1 MFKQEIPIPRMIK
14 AMPDYQARK
23 LIRGAKANPMRHY
36 CPNGMQDDVIVLIHN
51 VAGKETN
58 VPTLLVTYA
67 NGTGKCLPL
76 NSPVLMQDGNWR
88 ELGKIVPGD
97 RVIGHDYNGTGIAS
111 PCNVVATSRAGL
123 KDVYKVRFK
132 DGGEVYTSLD
142 HHFPVKVRSGRDSY
156 VHKRKMEDLIRYK
169 QNYTGGAIKF
179 QSPKTIEY
187 TPNDSAL
194 PIDPYLLGVL
204 IGDGSIVACVKFTTI
219 SPEILNRVKKIVE
232 DGTYI
237 VKHIDRNDYIITNGI
252 GRRENKYTK
261 ELRGLG
267 LFGLKSGFKY
277 IPDIYLK
284 ASIQDRIQLLS
295 GLIDTDG
302 SLAEYSSKSRRLA
315 INFVALVKSLGGYAT
330 IAEKIINN
338 EFTKGKDKLF
348 YRVYWRMDYDLPL
361 ELGYKQKVS
370 KRPIEYSNRFVKDI
384 IYVGKM
390 ECGDIQVDHPSH
402 TYISWDHIS
411 TGNTTII
418 AHICANLIYGPQNGW
433 FDYPIF
439 QNFPYPKLIWYN
451 STPDTIKDKFTP
463 EFEKLI
469 NPFDVAKSVSDFKSS
484 KDSKP
489 YVSRY
494 QFHKQG
500 WTLTCKSYEQDPD
513 KFESADVGVCL
524 EENQRVLMADGRW
537 KRIIDINVGDKVISY
552 GDKCPQ
558 TAVRRRDLRMPKG
571 QQINTVSNKWVHEK
585 RETLQIKCLNGY
597 TVKCTPDHR
606 FWVYGKQW
614 MEAKDIKPGMFL
626 SRQDIKIDGVKT
638 CGLWQAA
645 LLGALIGDGSM
656 RRNRI
661 HFTCYNDI
669 LTKQIRDLLPSEY
682 ELREVSPGASRPGR
696 KEFYILHDGEGHPLI
711 DWLKSIGIYGHKAGT
726 KFVPD
731 IIFKGT
737 EEIKIEFLKY
747 LYATDGWFT
756 HRAVGFASTSERL
769 SDDVMLLLQ
778 SIGVNPARQ
787 FRASQKENWSDQWH
801 IIVQKAKEVV
811 RFCNKIKVE
820 SKAIAQ
826 QKVLDI
832 ALGTSNFRHNKGIET
847 LMQRK
852 HRKKIKV
859 ISVEPIGISRV
870 VDIQTD
876 PHHNF
881 VVNGLITHNCIN
893 DEPARDSIRHA
904 QKSRRRMGC
913 ITLEIM
919 TPLYC
924 EPDTFNDIEAAD
936 MRVEEGKK
944 RTMWHV
950 KGDVFGACQL
960 RGIRGHLKPDV
971 IDDMIS
977 EMDEEEIEARAYGNP
992 QYFSGKIYR
1001 IFSRDDHF
1009 VDPEE
1014 FPVTGPGKFFQVVD
1028 PHESRDAAVIWAF
1041 KTPPIGKVNPKS
1053 RYIIF
1058 HEYPDYVGKKY
1069 WTIKS
1074 QKTTDLEVERWK
1086 FFEKNV
1092 MKYER
1097 ATDVTRIMD
1106 KYFGWQ
1112 TRGEKNMAMLYA
1124 EAGVKHQWNM
1134 IYRPSYSAK
1143 GEEGEII
1150 YGHKKVR
1157 EQLEMLE
1164 DGKPGLVIWNTCQ
1177 HTYNGMS
1184 SYIRKHETT
1193 KASEDKAAGEGK
1205 IVEKY
1210 KDFADVV
1217 RYLVCDNA
1225 KVITDKRPTSEHEKQ
1240 SMIVHGLKK
1249 PPPKPGSGSN
1259 MSS

>member
-1 MFKQEIPIPRMIK
+1 
-14 AMPDYQARK
+14 
-23 LIRGAKANPMRHY
+23 
-36 CPNGMQDDVIVLIHN
+36 
-51 VAGKETN
+51 
-58 VPTLLVTYA
+58 
-67 NGTGKCLPL
+67 
-76 NSPVLMQDGNWR
+76 
-88 ELGKIVPGD
+88 
-97 RVIGHDYNGTGIAS
+97 
-111 PCNVVATSRAGL
+111 
-123 KDVYKVRFK
+123 
-132 DGGEVYTSLD
+132 
-142 HHFPVKVRSGRDSY
+142 
-156 VHKRKMEDLIRYK
+156 
-169 QNYTGGAIKF
+169 
-179 QSPKTIEY
+179 
-187 TPNDSAL
+187 
-194 PIDPYLLGVL
+194 
-204 IGDGSIVACVKFTTI
+204 
-219 SPEILNRVKKIVE
+219 
-232 DGTYI
+232 
-237 VKHIDRNDYIITNGI
+237 
-252 GRRENKYTK
+252 
-261 ELRGLG
+261 
-267 LFGLKSGFKY
+267 
-277 IPDIYLK
+277 
-284 ASIQDRIQLLS
+284 
-295 GLIDTDG
+295 
-302 SLAEYSSKSRRLA
+302 
-315 INFVALVKSLGGYAT
+315 
-330 IAEKIINN
+330 
-338 EFTKGKDKLF
+338 
-348 YRVYWRMDYDLPL
+348 
-361 ELGYKQKVS
+361 
-370 KRPIEYSNRFVKDI
+370 
-384 IYVGKM
+384 
-390 ECGDIQVDHPSH
+390 
-402 TYISWDHIS
+402 
-411 TGNTTII
+411 
-418 AHICANLIYGPQNGW
+418 
-433 FDYPIF
+433 
-439 QNFPYPKLIWYN
+439 
-451 STPDTIKDKFTP
+451 
-463 EFEKLI
+463 
-469 NPFDVAKSVSDFKSS
+469 
-484 KDSKP
+484 
-489 YVSRY
+489 
-494 QFHKQG
+494 
-500 WTLTCKSYEQDPD
+500 
-513 KFESADVGVCL
+513 
-524 EENQRVLMADGRW
+524 
-537 KRIIDINVGDKVISY
+537 
-552 GDKCPQ
+552 
-558 TAVRRRDLRMPKG
+558 
-571 QQINTVSNKWVHEK
+571 
-585 RETLQIKCLNGY
+585 
-597 TVKCTPDHR
+597 
-606 FWVYGKQW
+606 
-614 MEAKDIKPGMFL
+614 
-626 SRQDIKIDGVKT
+626 
-638 CGLWQAA
+638 
-645 LLGALIGDGSM
+645 
-656 RRNRI
+656 
-661 HFTCYNDI
+661 
-669 LTKQIRDLLPSEY
+669 
-682 ELREVSPGASRPGR
+682 
-696 KEFYILHDGEGHPLI
+696 
-711 DWLKSIGIYGHKAGT
+711 
-726 KFVPD
+726 
-731 IIFKGT
+731 
-737 EEIKIEFLKY
+737 
-747 LYATDGWFT
+747 
-756 HRAVGFASTSERL
+756 
-769 SDDVMLLLQ
+769 
-778 SIGVNPARQ
+778 
-787 FRASQKENWSDQWH
+787 
-801 IIVQKAKEVV
+801 
-811 RFCNKIKVE
+811 
-820 SKAIAQ
+820 
-826 QKVLDI
+826 
-832 ALGTSNFRHNKGIET
+832 
-847 LMQRK
+847 
-852 HRKKIKV
+852 
-859 ISVEPIGISRV
+859 
-870 VDIQTD
+870 
-876 PHHNF
+876 
-881 VVNGLITHNCIN
+881 VNGLITHNCIN